1 MKSLDRFGK
10 WVRKNSY
17 RRGIICHFYISE
29 SERPRKPS
37 KKLKQKQYYSKTDY
51 AFFNLFSPS
60 KEWIVKGTIHHG
72 VTDKWGDQCRVP
84 CLNCFEVDEA
94 KFLDALEQL
103 RTEGNPKFEVGLL
116 LNKRKLRT
124 HFGYDEVCDVDDV
137 KKVGYGVLPNKECWK
152 YDIPSQ
158 RVKVLR
164 PFHLCDVVR
173 VRIRKSPIIR
183 LPVHAIPIEVVM
195 GLLVRRKDYRAMLDM
210 PKVAKFGLEVF
221 PVL

>member
-1 MKSLDRFGK
+1 MKSLDRFRK
-10 WVRKNSY
+10 WVKSNSC

-29 SERPRKPS
+29 AEPSGKTDGKP
-37 KKLKQKQYYSKTDY
+37 KQKQYYSKTDY

-84 CLNCFEVDEA
+84 CLNCFEVDETTFC
-94 KFLDALEQL
+94 KALEQL
-103 RTEGNPKFEVGLL
+103 GTEGNRKFEVGLL

-124 HFGYDEVCDVDDV
+124 HFGQDEVHDVEDV

-158 RVKVLR
+158 RVKVLQ
-164 PFHLCDVVR
+164 PFHFCDVVR
-173 VRIRKSPIIR
+173 VRIPKSRLRGLPIYS
-183 LPVHAIPIEVVM
+183 IPIQHVM
-195 GLLVRRKDYRAMLDM
+195 GLLVRRSDYHAVLDM
-210 PKVAKFGLEVF
+210 PKVTEFGFEVF